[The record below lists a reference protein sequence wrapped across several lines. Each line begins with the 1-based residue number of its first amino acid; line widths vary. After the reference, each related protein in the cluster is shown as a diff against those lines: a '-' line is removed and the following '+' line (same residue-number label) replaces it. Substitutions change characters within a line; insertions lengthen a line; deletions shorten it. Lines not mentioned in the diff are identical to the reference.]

1 MASFTKKAIRD
12 SFVKLL
18 NEKSLSQITIRDIV
32 DDCGV
37 NRNTFYY
44 YYQDLQQLVE
54 IIVDDDEERII
65 RRHPTIDS
73 LDECINTAL
82 EFALANRKA
91 VLHICHSVH
100 RDIYE
105 QYQWL
110 VCTYVVRTYVDGVL
124 GNRKITSEDYQEFQN
139 SYENKIMLSETIE
152 KLPPEL
158 KEVIELSFY
167 KDLNQREISEIMNMS
182 QMQVSRRL
190 KKALNKMYELIKNN
204 E

>member
-44 YYQDLQQLVE
+44 YYQDLPQLVE
-54 IIVDDDEERII
+54 SIVDEDAERII
-65 RRHPTIDS
+65 RGHPTIDS
-73 LDECINTAL
+73 LDDCINVAL
-82 EFALANRKA
+82 EFALVNRKA
-91 VLHICHSVH
+91 VLHIYRSVN

-105 QYQWL
+105 QYQWR

-124 GNRKITSEDYQEFQN
+124 GNRKITSEDYTTVVDYLKCVSFGM
-139 SYENKIMLSETIE
+139 IMGWLETGMNPNAMARFRRI
-152 KLPPEL
+152 LEL
-158 KEVIELSFY
+158 KCG
-167 KDLNQREISEIMNMS
+167 DLEHLIDRCE
-182 QMQVSRRL
+182 
-190 KKALNKMYELIKNN
+190 KMRS
-204 E
+204 